1 MVLAIILVYLIDVRL
16 NKVVET
22 YIDVEVER
30 LTNNIVN
37 AKVDEVI
44 KNINLNDL
52 FLIQH
57 EENSNVRMSYDTKK
71 INELKSNINR
81 AIQDELMELDNGNI
95 DSYFIPA
102 RIKKGKFKN
111 IKKGKF
117 KNIKKGIL
125 CDVSLGSVRGSTLFA
140 NFGPTIPIRLLF
152 SSQLNTDIDIN
163 VREYGINNAIV
174 EVYLIIYIKEQI
186 TMPLT
191 SKRRKIRIKDPLMID
206 ILHGKIPDY
215 YGGYIK

>member
-37 AKVDEVI
+37 VKVDEVI

-95 DSYFIPA
+95 DSYFIPT
-102 RIKKGKFKN
+102 RIKN
-111 IKKGKF
+111 GKF

-174 EVYLIIYIKEQI
+174 EVYLVIYIKEQI

-191 SKRRKIRIKDPLMID
+191 SKRRKIKIKDPLMID
-206 ILHGKIPDY
+206 IIHGKIPDY

>member
-16 NKVVET
+16 NKVET

-57 EENSNVRMSYDTKK
+57 EENNNMRMSYDTKK

-81 AIQDELMELDNGNI
+81 VIQDELMELDNGNI
-95 DSYFIPA
+95 DSYFIPT
-102 RIKKGKFKN
+102 RIKN
-111 IKKGKF
+111 GKF

-174 EVYLIIYIKEQI
+174 EVYLVIYIKEQI

-191 SKRRKIRIKDPLMID
+191 SKRRKIKIKDPLMID
-206 ILHGKIPDY
+206 IIHGKIPDY

>member
-57 EENSNVRMSYDTKK
+57 EENNNMRMSYDTKK

-81 AIQDELMELDNGNI
+81 VIQDELMELDNGNI
-95 DSYFIPA
+95 DSYFIPT
-102 RIKKGKFKN
+102 RIKN
-111 IKKGKF
+111 GKF

-174 EVYLIIYIKEQI
+174 EVYLVIYIKEQI

-191 SKRRKIRIKDPLMID
+191 SKRRKIKIKDPLMID
-206 ILHGKIPDY
+206 IIHGKIPDY

>member
-37 AKVDEVI
+37 VKVDEVI

-95 DSYFIPA
+95 DSYFIPT
-102 RIKKGKFKN
+102 RIKN
-111 IKKGKF
+111 GKF

-174 EVYLIIYIKEQI
+174 EVYLVIYIKEQI

-191 SKRRKIRIKDPLMID
+191 SKRRKIKIKDPLMID
-206 ILHGKIPDY
+206 IIHGKIPGY